1 MPDCTEI
8 ESVRPDGMCLCNSTN
23 NEILRW
29 IVEHVPELQI
39 GTTLQ
44 IKRDPFGWIVTIKCP
59 LEQLSIHNLKN
70 YLKDKGWKEVPFERV
85 TTLKFRSP
93 RPIRE
98 NEHLDIFI
106 PSKRELIDYTRMIEV
121 ALEAI
126 STFEGRSVE
135 EVLSQLCGRID

>member
-1 MPDCTEI
+1 MLDGTEI
-8 ESVRPDGMCLCNSTN
+8 ESIREDGACLCDSTDDD
-23 NEILRW
+23 ILRW
-29 IVEHVPELQI
+29 IVEHVSELRI
-39 GTTLQ
+39 GTSLQ

-98 NEHLDIFI
+98 NERLDIFI
-106 PSKRELIDYTRMIEV
+106 PSKRELIDYTRMIEL
-121 ALEAI
+121 AIEAI
-126 STFEGRSVE
+126 SAFEGRTFE